1 MNIKRL
7 RQNKGVTQEQLGDVL
22 GISSQAVSKWENESA
37 LPDILILP
45 KLADYFG
52 VSIDELMGYKW
63 NALTYKEQFVK
74 FMLGNG
80 IMQLGEF
87 DLKHGQKKK
96 YYMDTEKFTTN
107 AQIVKIGEYFADCIR
122 ENGLEFDVVMGLA
135 YHGIAF
141 STSTA
146 CALFNK
152 YGVTVDYC
160 YDRKVPDSRGR
171 IICGHTL
178 KDGDRVVIVDDLM
191 STGQTICKR
200 VERLKE
206 VANIDVIAVVV
217 IADLTEDL
225 AAEQKARLTS
235 DNILR
240 LSDDPDVNNVI
251 RFLRE
256 REIVHFQRFGEC
268 LRLCKER
275 MDTKNVYYVNPSF
288 DK

>member
-1 MNIKRL
+1 MTIGTNIKRL
-7 RQNKGVTQEQLGDVL
+7 RQNKGITQELLGEAL

-52 VSIDELMGYKW
+52 ISIDELMGYKL

-80 IMQLGEF
+80 ILQLGEF
-87 DLKHGQKKK
+87 ELKHGQTKK
-96 YYMDTEKFTTN
+96 YYLNTEKFTTN
-107 AQIVKIGEYFADCIR
+107 AQIAKIGEYFADCIR

-141 STSTA
+141 SAATA
-146 CALFNK
+146 CSLFNK

-178 KDGDRVVIVDDLM
+178 KDGEKIVIVDDLM
-191 STGQTICKR
+191 STGHTICKR
-200 VERLKE
+200 IERLKE
-206 VANIDVIAVVV
+206 VADIDVIAVVV
-217 IADLTEDL
+217 IADLTDD
-225 AAEQKARLTS
+225 KAREQGLGAQMLEEKYGAKVYSIITEK
-235 DNILR
+235 
-240 LSDDPDVNNVI
+240 DVAKVLN
-251 RFLRE
+251 
-256 REIVHFQRFGEC
+256 
-268 LRLCKER
+268 K
-275 MDTKNVYYVNPSF
+275 
-288 DK
+288 